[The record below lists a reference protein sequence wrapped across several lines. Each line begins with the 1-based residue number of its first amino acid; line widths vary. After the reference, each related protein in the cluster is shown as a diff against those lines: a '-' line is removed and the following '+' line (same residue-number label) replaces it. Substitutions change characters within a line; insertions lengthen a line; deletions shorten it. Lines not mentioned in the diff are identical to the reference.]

1 MVGEVDTNEMVS
13 ELRLFFDTKNNHQ
26 MDRNLENNNSL
37 RKRNTK
43 DVITNQKGTRMVKIG
58 QD

>member
-13 ELRLFFDTKNNHQ
+13 ELRLFFDAKNNHQ
-26 MDRNLENNNSL
+26 MERNLEIIL

-43 DVITNQKGTRMVKIG
+43 DVIINQKGTRMVKIG

>member
-13 ELRLFFDTKNNHQ
+13 ELRLFFNAKNNHQ
-26 MDRNLENNNSL
+26 MDKSRNNNSV

-43 DVITNQKGTRMVKIG
+43 DEITNQKGTRMVKTG
-58 QD
+58 QH